1 MKGYEF
7 LFFAKNIAKK
17 LVKGQTANIVQKF
30 LIMLQNLKK
39 TAEATIDSIVNKNED
54 KMKPQEHQRQSKQ
67 KIN

>member
-1 MKGYEF
+1 
-7 LFFAKNIAKK
+7 
-17 LVKGQTANIVQKF
+17 
-30 LIMLQNLKK
+30 MLQNLKK